1 MNFYIKSNNVKT
13 FYITKNSYKYFV
25 IELLFIIALL
35 IF

>member
-1 MNFYIKSNNVKT
+1 MTFYIKSNNVKT